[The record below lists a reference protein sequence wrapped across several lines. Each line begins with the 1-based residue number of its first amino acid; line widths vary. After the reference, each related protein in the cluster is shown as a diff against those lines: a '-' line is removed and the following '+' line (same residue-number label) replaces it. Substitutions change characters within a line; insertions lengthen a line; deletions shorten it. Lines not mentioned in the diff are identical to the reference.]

1 MGKYNLKLFNSD
13 IKSCR
18 VSNSD
23 IKSEDITVLHPF
35 IQIKQ
40 NNICISYKEYDLK
53 MCGFLYIDK
62 IEIYKGSYFIC
73 GRDNISNYYT
83 EFPYFSSDG
92 IYEIRTMFSNHDN
105 TVSRCVISS
114 FEFFGFKREIECDN
128 LNLNLIHQGKNLNI
142 SLPKRIGH
150 IDLSNIVLPDV
161 HIFDSNDLEI
171 KNFVS
176 KLQVKNNE
184 IEILILDVFNVNNV
198 NRLVPNEVYTFK
210 ISTIGG
216 EIYSSFSF
224 EYENLNVEL
233 FNFVEDIYFEVL
245 SKEKFGLLAL
255 KVFIKLSNLIDIDN
269 YEYMICNVWGKFLY
283 FKSSDGERNDTLV
296 FECLIKEEK
305 GYFELN
311 IFNGSKLN
319 KIIFNYDFSSEENYF
334 ISERRCGHVE
344 YIEKDK
350 NKYDFLFKSEC
361 DYLDGAPKFFKF
373 QNIGEEPTN
382 NYIEGVKLN
391 DCEFLFKEINFL
403 NKFSEVYVLD
413 FGGSIAQLFVISNSI
428 GIKFMRFDCV
438 CRFDNTKIFLDI
450 LNDNFIHG
458 KGLFKNGREEVF
470 DIQHGSVELRVHNK
484 LDNQFIYL
492 KCYDKDNKVYRSTLS
507 FYNNERKA
515 FINNLII
522 ENAYLSS
529 SNELFI
535 MSKSLFNDFK
545 SDFDAMIISKNGEII
560 SSVNISGDENFKI
573 CFKDINIRKSDLYY
587 LRVKGGDRFKV
598 YSMFIKPLIPKGSIY
613 VGDLNNK
620 GMDLFVTSFSE
631 EFTLSMSLFIIFY
644 GKRYMII
651 EGNCTFYSCSFKE
664 KFLHKFLVKGN
675 EYLFCFKLGKDRYY
689 DVHFTY
695 LGDDG
700 EEYIYDLNH
709 EIDI

>member
-224 EYENLNVEL
+224 EYENLNAASGRVRL
-233 FNFVEDIYFEVL
+233 HGCNY
-245 SKEKFGLLAL
+245 
-255 KVFIKLSNLIDIDN
+255 LI
-269 YEYMICNVWGKFLY
+269 L
-283 FKSSDGERNDTLV
+283 
-296 FECLIKEEK
+296 
-305 GYFELN
+305 
-311 IFNGSKLN
+311 
-319 KIIFNYDFSSEENYF
+319 
-334 ISERRCGHVE
+334 
-344 YIEKDK
+344 
-350 NKYDFLFKSEC
+350 
-361 DYLDGAPKFFKF
+361 
-373 QNIGEEPTN
+373 
-382 NYIEGVKLN
+382 
-391 DCEFLFKEINFL
+391 
-403 NKFSEVYVLD
+403 
-413 FGGSIAQLFVISNSI
+413 
-428 GIKFMRFDCV
+428 
-438 CRFDNTKIFLDI
+438 
-450 LNDNFIHG
+450 
-458 KGLFKNGREEVF
+458 
-470 DIQHGSVELRVHNK
+470 
-484 LDNQFIYL
+484 
-492 KCYDKDNKVYRSTLS
+492 
-507 FYNNERKA
+507 
-515 FINNLII
+515 
-522 ENAYLSS
+522 
-529 SNELFI
+529 
-535 MSKSLFNDFK
+535 
-545 SDFDAMIISKNGEII
+545 
-560 SSVNISGDENFKI
+560 
-573 CFKDINIRKSDLYY
+573 
-587 LRVKGGDRFKV
+587 
-598 YSMFIKPLIPKGSIY
+598 
-613 VGDLNNK
+613 
-620 GMDLFVTSFSE
+620 
-631 EFTLSMSLFIIFY
+631 
-644 GKRYMII
+644 
-651 EGNCTFYSCSFKE
+651 
-664 KFLHKFLVKGN
+664 
-675 EYLFCFKLGKDRYY
+675 
-689 DVHFTY
+689 
-695 LGDDG
+695 
-700 EEYIYDLNH
+700 
-709 EIDI
+709 